1 MTKAPTYQGEGIGMD
16 KMNKVN
22 SIELDPEMLEIA
34 SICLSDLDID
44 QSLQWRDITIQ
55 RYASQTICHKEPV
68 FFKPQLQINNFI
80 K

>member
-1 MTKAPTYQGEGIGMD
+1 MD

-44 QSLQWRDITIQ
+44 QSLQWKDITIQ

-68 FFKPQLQINNFI
+68 F
-80 K
+80 